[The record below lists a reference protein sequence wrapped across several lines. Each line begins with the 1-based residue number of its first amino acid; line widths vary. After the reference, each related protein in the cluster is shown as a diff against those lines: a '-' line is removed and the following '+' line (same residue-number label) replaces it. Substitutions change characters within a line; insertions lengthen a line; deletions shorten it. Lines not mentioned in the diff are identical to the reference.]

1 MKEYRIIEIK
11 EIDRKDI
18 GNMITID
25 DEDMDIALQDLI
37 VKFYPEAELKEENS
51 FIFDR
56 YQDIK
61 LQIVDLILD
70 MGDEQNVT
78 KV

>member
-1 MKEYRIIEIK
+1 
-11 EIDRKDI
+11 
-18 GNMITID
+18 MITID

-37 VKFYPEAELKEENS
+37 VKFYTEAELKEENS

>member
-1 MKEYRIIEIK
+1 MIEI
-11 EIDRKDI
+11 
-18 GNMITID
+18 
-25 DEDMDIALQDLI
+25 DEDDMDKALQDLI

-61 LQIVDLILD
+61 FQIVDLILD
-70 MGDEQNVT
+70 MGEEQQNAT
-78 KV
+78 

>member
-1 MKEYRIIEIK
+1 
-11 EIDRKDI
+11 
-18 GNMITID
+18 MITID

-61 LQIVDLILD
+61 LQIGDLILD
-70 MGDEQNVT
+70 MGDKQNVT

>member
-1 MKEYRIIEIK
+1 MIEI
-11 EIDRKDI
+11 
-18 GNMITID
+18 
-25 DEDMDIALQDLI
+25 DEDDMDKALQDLI
-37 VKFYPEAELKEENS
+37 VKFYPEAELKEENT

-61 LQIVDLILD
+61 FQLVDLILD